1 MIFDRTIQDVENA
14 IRIRDEVIKNGGSI
28 TDDERITLER
38 GFLTPETLNRIEEK
52 QTELKGLLNG
62 IGYWNTDFVNFEW
75 QISDVFGETDL
86 QRIIDNENALKN
98 AFFVYENTPQT
109 PNASYHYENI
119 NALEKILYDLEKMIN
134 DVKTNF
140 RYCNT
145 FECGEA

>member
-14 IRIRDEVIKNGGSI
+14 IRIRDEVKNGGSI

-38 GFLTPETLNRIEEK
+38 GFLTLETLNRIEEK
-52 QTELKGLLNG
+52 QTELKELLND
-62 IGYWNTDFVNFEW
+62 IGYWNTDFTNTEW
-75 QISDVFGETDL
+75 VTSDVFGETDL
-86 QRIIDNENALKN
+86 QRIIDNEDVLKN

-119 NALEKILYDLEKMIN
+119 NALEKILYDLEEMIN